1 MLHGLIGNGQIF
13 KKFILNDDNLKKK
26 ANYYFVDLRNHGN
39 SEHSNI
45 FDLDSL
51 TYDLD
56 NSYEL
61 NPHLSILDAMANIA
75 GVNSK
80 DCEFFVK
87 TAPPN
92 VKLPQNY
99 AVFHCDPNHWV
110 GRNWKLDKFQEI
122 AERLRKVK
130 KVVLVGK
137 SNVPFSCDLDLR
149 GMNIKETAFI
159 IQNSD
164 IFIGMDAFPMWLAQ
178 AFNKKGVCFFGSVD
192 PKLILINNNII
203 PVRDEALSCIACHHR
218 KLVPIAATTNC
229 EVGDIRCE
237 NVSVD
242 SFWKEVEKIL

>member
-1 MLHGLIGNGQIF
+1 MPCCF
-13 KKFILNDDNLKKK
+13 PVF
-26 ANYYFVDLRNHGN
+26 AV
-39 SEHSNI
+39 
-45 FDLDSL
+45 SL
-51 TYDLD
+51 CL
-56 NSYEL
+56 
-61 NPHLSILDAMANIA
+61 
-75 GVNSK
+75 
-80 DCEFFVK
+80 
-87 TAPPN
+87 
-92 VKLPQNY
+92 
-99 AVFHCDPNHWV
+99 
-110 GRNWKLDKFQEI
+110 
-122 AERLRKVK
+122 
-130 KVVLVGK
+130 K